1 MPTPAQVVVALVEGA
16 VLATVASAAQ
26 VVVVSVM
33 VASVAQEVVVS
44 VVREE
49 VFLMV
54 DLAGHMVAQVD
65 GVVVLGVAAAGE
77 GVRGAV
83 VGTAAG
89 VAAHGAGVIR
99 IMVGAMVE
107 DRGAILT
114 GAAAGAGGRRLCSVR
129 CLV

>member
-16 VLATVASAAQ
+16 VLAT
-26 VVVVSVM
+26 

-54 DLAGHMVAQVD
+54 DLAGHMAAQVD
-65 GVVVLGVAAAGE
+65 
-77 GVRGAV
+77 GAV
-83 VGTAAG
+83 VGTATG